1 MQIKTLSQL
10 QLQLLIVELAVGQCD
25 PQKVLQNVYWQI
37 KHIFFILFPF
47 FTRLPTAMS
56 NCPRNCHRCIQR
68 SVCRNIIQRSL
79 TVFHVLL
86 YVLLNYAVNSHP
98 QPWGIA
104 KTEQQTEG
112 TTKNWTKKLILIHVN
127 ILCNILILF
136 CTKSDNEVEVQSRA

>member
-10 QLQLLIVELAVGQCD
+10 QLQLLIVEIAVSQCD
-25 PQKVLQNVYWQI
+25 PQKVGKMFTGKLS
-37 KHIFFILFPF
+37 IFFHIIPF

-112 TTKNWTKKLILIHVN
+112 TTKTEPKKLTLIHVN

>member
-25 PQKVLQNVYWQI
+25 PQKVGKMFTGKLS
-37 KHIFFILFPF
+37 IFFHIIPF
-47 FTRLPTAMS
+47 FTRFPTAMS

-98 QPWGIA
+98 QP
-104 KTEQQTEG
+104 
-112 TTKNWTKKLILIHVN
+112 
-127 ILCNILILF
+127 
-136 CTKSDNEVEVQSRA
+136 